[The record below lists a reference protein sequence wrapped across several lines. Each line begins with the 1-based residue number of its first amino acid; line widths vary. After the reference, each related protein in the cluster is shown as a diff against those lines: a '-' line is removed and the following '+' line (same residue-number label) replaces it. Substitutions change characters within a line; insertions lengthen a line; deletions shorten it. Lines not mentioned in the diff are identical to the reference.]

1 MSGITPNG
9 AEDQFMRPSGTAL
22 LLLLPGGVALI
33 ALLVL
38 PLFVVV
44 DESFR
49 LFEPGRIGSAEN
61 APYTLQNY
69 REVLANPIY
78 LKYFYDTLRFSLI
91 ASLLSV
97 ILGFPISYLAARQ
110 RSQLLR
116 KVIIGFLMGALF
128 LSVLVRMY
136 ALQLTFGP
144 TGFQR
149 LLASILDLPPNSRSF
164 IEVLVV
170 LGLLHYT
177 LPMSALMLIGTVQN
191 VNPALVE
198 AAQALGASR
207 TRSHAAITLPLSFRG
222 LAAAFLLSY
231 TLSISTFIIPLIL
244 GRGRVLFVSNLIYS
258 RFGDV
263 ANYPGGAAISVI
275 ILCVSV
281 LLVHAISSTPRSQA
295 GLRP

>member
-91 ASLLSV
+91 ASLRLDAGWSLGYRISV
-97 ILGFPISYLAARQ
+97 KR
-110 RSQLLR
+110 
-116 KVIIGFLMGALF
+116 
-128 LSVLVRMY
+128 LVRHIGNWLPWY
-136 ALQLTFGP
+136 SVCN
-144 TGFQR
+144 R
-149 LLASILDLPPNSRSF
+149 SI
-164 IEVLVV
+164 
-170 LGLLHYT
+170 
-177 LPMSALMLIGTVQN
+177 
-191 VNPALVE
+191 
-198 AAQALGASR
+198 
-207 TRSHAAITLPLSFRG
+207 
-222 LAAAFLLSY
+222 
-231 TLSISTFIIPLIL
+231 
-244 GRGRVLFVSNLIYS
+244 
-258 RFGDV
+258 
-263 ANYPGGAAISVI
+263 
-275 ILCVSV
+275 
-281 LLVHAISSTPRSQA
+281 
-295 GLRP
+295 

>member
-1 MSGITPNG
+1 MRRGG
-9 AEDQFMRPSGTAL
+9 AAF
-22 LLLLPGGVALI
+22 LLLLPGGIALFV
-33 ALLVL
+33 LLVL
-38 PLFVVV
+38 PLFVVL

-69 REVLANPIY
+69 AEILSSPTY
-78 LKYFYDTLRFSLI
+78 LKYFYDTLKFSLV
-91 ASLLSV
+91 ASL
-97 ILGFPISYLAARQ
+97 IS
-110 RSQLLR
+110 
-116 KVIIGFLMGALF
+116 VIIGFPVSYFAARHPSRLLRKIIIGFLVGMLF

-144 TGFQR
+144 AGFQR
-149 LLASILDLPPNSRSF
+149 AVSAFLNTAPNSRSF
-164 IEVLVV
+164 IELLIV

-177 LPMSALMLIGTVQN
+177 LPMSALMLIGTIQN

-207 TRSHAAITLPLSFRG
+207 TKAHAAITIPLSLRG
-222 LAAAFLLSY
+222 IVAAFLLSY

-258 RFGDV
+258 RFSDV
-263 ANYPGGAAISVI
+263 ANYPGGAAISII
-275 ILCVSV
+275 ILCISMFLVQTVSKV
-281 LLVHAISSTPRSQA
+281 ASQTRA
-295 GLRP
+295 RPS

>member
-1 MSGITPNG
+1 MTSRG
-9 AEDQFMRPSGTAL
+9 AAL
-22 LLLLPGGVALI
+22 LLLLPASIALV

-49 LFEPGRIGSAEN
+49 LFEPGRIGAAED

-69 REVLANPIY
+69 HDVLTSPIY
-78 LKYFYDTLRFSLI
+78 LKYFYDTLKFSLI

-97 ILGFPISYLAARQ
+97 VLGFPISYLAVRR
-110 RSQLLR
+110 RSQILR
-116 KVIIGFLMGALF
+116 KVIVGFLVGMLF

-149 LLASILDLPPNSRSF
+149 ALSAVLDIAPNSRAF
-164 IEVLVV
+164 VEILVV

-177 LPMSALMLIGTVQN
+177 LPMSALMLIGIIQN

-198 AAQALGASR
+198 AAQALGASQV
-207 TRSHAAITLPLSFRG
+207 RSHAAITLPLSLRG
-222 LAAAFLLSY
+222 IVAAFLLSY

-258 RFGDV
+258 RFSDV

-275 ILCVSV
+275 ILCISMF
-281 LLVHAISSTPRSQA
+281 LVHAVSSIAPQERARSW
-295 GLRP
+295 R